1 MFREF
6 DINES
11 NLEEQK
17 ERVLQT
23 IRDNE
28 KKIEELL
35 GIEEKTYNNFITPY
49 QLMHEKLGFYFSPV
63 SHLNSVKNS
72 KKTQDIYSSLLP
84 VLTEYY
90 AKLGQNEELYKAVKE
105 IYQEEKSSLNKER
118 KKVLT
123 DLILEFELSGVGLE
137 EKKQKEIK
145 EIMISLSDLQNRF
158 AQNLLDA
165 TNAYEMFIED
175 EEELRDFPKSDLESA
190 KVKKEGKNLYRFTLQ
205 QPSYIAYM
213 TYGKNRENREKL
225 YKAYVTRAPENEK
238 ILEEIL
244 DLRYKKASLLGFSNY
259 AQLSLAK
266 KMAKDPKTII
276 NFLKELAKKSRK
288 QALREF
294 EELKDFAK
302 EKGFDGELKPF
313 DLSYYSEKLKKE
325 KYSVNDED
333 YMPYFEKNRVVNG
346 LFEFVKKLF
355 KIEFKKIT
363 ALVWDEKVLTYELY
377 KDGDLIGRLYLDLEA
392 REDKRGGAWMDEWVT
407 HHINERREK
416 IFPIAYIVAN
426 FAPSSEDSPSL
437 LRPNDVETLFH
448 EAGHALHHLLSKV
461 EESFVSGINGV
472 EWDAVEFPSQFLENF
487 AYEESVL
494 QMFAHHHKT
503 GELLPKEMIKKL
515 KISKNF
521 QSALAMLR
529 QIEFALFDMLIH
541 LKRYNA
547 KEVQNILN
555 ETREEIA
562 VIKPPKYNKFQW
574 GFAHIFAGG
583 YAAGYYSYKW
593 AEVLS
598 ADAFYMFVEN
608 GIFNDEIAESFY
620 SEILTKGGSRK
631 AMESFV
637 SFKGEEPDI
646 EALLKVSGIE

>member
-288 QALREF
+288 QALKEF
-294 EELKDFAK
+294 EELRDFAK

>member
-1 MFREF
+1 LFREF

-288 QALREF
+288 QALKEF
-294 EELKDFAK
+294 EELRDFAK

>member
-175 EEELRDFPKSDLESA
+175 EEELKDFPKSDLESA
-190 KVKKEGKNLYRFTLQ
+190 KVKKEEKNLYRFTLQ

-294 EELKDFAK
+294 EELRDFAK

>member
-175 EEELRDFPKSDLESA
+175 EEELKDFPKSDLESA

-288 QALREF
+288 QALKEF
-294 EELKDFAK
+294 EELRDFAK

>member
-105 IYQEEKSSLNKER
+105 IYQEEQSSLNKER

-294 EELKDFAK
+294 EELRDFAK

-407 HHINERREK
+407 HHINEKGEK

>member
-1 MFREF
+1 M
-6 DINES
+6 
-11 NLEEQK
+11 
-17 ERVLQT
+17 
-23 IRDNE
+23 
-28 KKIEELL
+28 
-35 GIEEKTYNNFITPY
+35 
-49 QLMHEKLGFYFSPV
+49 
-63 SHLNSVKNS
+63 
-72 KKTQDIYSSLLP
+72 
-84 VLTEYY
+84 
-90 AKLGQNEELYKAVKE
+90 
-105 IYQEEKSSLNKER
+105 
-118 KKVLT
+118 
-123 DLILEFELSGVGLE
+123 
-137 EKKQKEIK
+137 
-145 EIMISLSDLQNRF
+145 
-158 AQNLLDA
+158 
-165 TNAYEMFIED
+165 
-175 EEELRDFPKSDLESA
+175 
-190 KVKKEGKNLYRFTLQ
+190 
-205 QPSYIAYM
+205 
-213 TYGKNRENREKL
+213 
-225 YKAYVTRAPENEK
+225 
-238 ILEEIL
+238 
-244 DLRYKKASLLGFSNY
+244 
-259 AQLSLAK
+259 
-266 KMAKDPKTII
+266 
-276 NFLKELAKKSRK
+276 
-288 QALREF
+288 
-294 EELKDFAK
+294 
-302 EKGFDGELKPF
+302 
-313 DLSYYSEKLKKE
+313 
-325 KYSVNDED
+325 
-333 YMPYFEKNRVVNG
+333 
-346 LFEFVKKLF
+346 
-355 KIEFKKIT
+355 
-363 ALVWDEKVLTYELY
+363 VWDEKVLTYELY

-407 HHINERREK
+407 HHINEKGEK

>member
-105 IYQEEKSSLNKER
+105 IYQEEQSSLNKER

-276 NFLKELAKKSRK
+276 NFLKELAKKSHK

-294 EELKDFAK
+294 EELRDFAK

-407 HHINERREK
+407 HHINEKGEK